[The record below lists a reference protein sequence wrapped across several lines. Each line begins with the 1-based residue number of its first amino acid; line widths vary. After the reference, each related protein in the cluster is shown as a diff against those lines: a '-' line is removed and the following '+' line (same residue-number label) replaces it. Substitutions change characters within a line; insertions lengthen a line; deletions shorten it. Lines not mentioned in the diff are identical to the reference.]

1 MYLWIISEN
10 DVVEVSYRISVD
22 RHPNKPNDCV
32 VDRLTS
38 YPANN
43 DQGSGTSG
51 VNQRVSDIA
60 MMVEWEIVRR

>member
-1 MYLWIISEN
+1 LR
-10 DVVEVSYRISVD
+10 YRISVD